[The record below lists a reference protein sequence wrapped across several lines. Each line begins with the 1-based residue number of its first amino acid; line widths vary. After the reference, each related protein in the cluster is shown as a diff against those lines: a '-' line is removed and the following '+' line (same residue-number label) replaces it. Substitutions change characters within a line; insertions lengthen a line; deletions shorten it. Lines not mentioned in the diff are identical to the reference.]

1 MAAHWRV
8 QVWLGEEGAPQAL
21 IRDER
26 IVADTELEALA
37 LAHRRA
43 AAASDGGEML
53 SDGQEEVFSR
63 AEVDNGQVEHG
74 STAGDAK
81 A

>member
-1 MAAHWRV
+1 V
-8 QVWLGEEGAPQAL
+8 QVWLAEEGASQAL
-21 IRDER
+21 IRGEH

-37 LAHRRA
+37 LAHGHARA
-43 AAASDGGEML
+43 GSDGSEML

-63 AEVDNGQVEHG
+63 TKVTSGAVGHG